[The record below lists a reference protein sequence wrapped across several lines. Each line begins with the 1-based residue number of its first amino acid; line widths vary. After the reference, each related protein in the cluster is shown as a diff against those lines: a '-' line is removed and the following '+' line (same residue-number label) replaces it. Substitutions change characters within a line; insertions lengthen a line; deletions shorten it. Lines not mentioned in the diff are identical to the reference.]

1 MLNGTDFRDKL
12 LEWSLWTLK
21 RLEVRGMTD
30 LERLEIA
37 FKEAEKLK
45 KLVKVEIEI
54 LAERIREGK
63 SINKGRG

>member
-1 MLNGTDFRDKL
+1 
-12 LEWSLWTLK
+12 
-21 RLEVRGMTD
+21 MTD
-30 LERLEIA
+30 LGRLEIA

-63 SINKGRG
+63 SINKGRR